1 MSQTSLLN
9 CVVLNTSNYTG
20 IRWQFTRILLYLKL
34 VHEKARGNFT
44 YKKPKN
50 YIFYYTQLSV
60 VVHSFQTIEF
70 CGLFF
75 SVSPICCQTYYFY
88 YKEICI
94 RTFSTP
100 FYNTVKN
107 ILKASCN
114 FPKDFIF
121 PGKIYLFKINN
132 RNTKKVVKY
141 VQC

>member
-1 MSQTSLLN
+1 MLQTSLLN
-9 CVVLNTSNYTG
+9 CVGLNTSNYNG

-34 VHEKARGNFT
+34 VHEKASGNFT

-100 FYNTVKN
+100 FCNTVKN

-114 FPKDFIF
+114 FPKGFIF
-121 PGKIYLFKINN
+121 PGKIYLFKIND
-132 RNTKKVVKY
+132 RNTKKVAKY

>member
-1 MSQTSLLN
+1 MLQTSLLN
-9 CVVLNTSNYTG
+9 CVGLNTSNYNG

-34 VHEKARGNFT
+34 VHEKASGNFT

-100 FYNTVKN
+100 FCNTVKN

-114 FPKDFIF
+114 FPKGFIF
-121 PGKIYLFKINN
+121 PGKIYLFKIND